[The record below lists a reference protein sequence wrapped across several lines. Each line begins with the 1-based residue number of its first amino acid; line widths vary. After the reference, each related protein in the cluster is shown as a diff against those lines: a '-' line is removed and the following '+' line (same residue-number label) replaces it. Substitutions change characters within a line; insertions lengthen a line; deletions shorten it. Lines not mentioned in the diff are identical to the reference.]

1 MTTGISL
8 DLTTPGPGEY
18 SNINSAI
25 NSQRGSMIGFGKQ
38 KTYRHSGE
46 DHPRIKYSRHSPG
59 PGRYAHEKSMTNTF
73 DSSGV
78 NTTGTIIGK

>member
-1 MTTGISL
+1 
-8 DLTTPGPGEY
+8 
-18 SNINSAI
+18 
-25 NSQRGSMIGFGKQ
+25 MIGFGKQ

-46 DHPRIKYSRHSPG
+46 DHPRIKYSRPSPG
-59 PGRYAHEKSMTNTF
+59 PGRYAPEKSMTNTF